1 MTEHPGGRVLRS
13 DRRGPGPARL
23 IGAALLAALTA
34 VLVAVLGFSAANAA
48 LAGAGMLVVVLLQGL
63 AGEDGEAQWPARQDA
78 DRGGYRSEVANLAAA
93 LVDRDGRLGERAL
106 HELRRAA
113 VSRLRAHGIDPGD
126 RAAVASALG
135 EGAWRTLDPP
145 SGSWPSLRAASRTVA
160 ALETLGPG
168 RDGPGSRPAAPAPAP
183 EAPPHAPPEDAP

>member
-1 MTEHPGGRVLRS
+1 MTGHPGGHVLRRN
-13 DRRGPGPARL
+13 RRGFGPARL

-34 VLVAVLGFSAANAA
+34 VLMAVLGFSIANAA

-63 AGEDGEAQWPARQDA
+63 SGDDSEAQWPARQDP
-78 DRGGYRSEVANLAAA
+78 DRGGYRSEVANLAAV

-126 RAAVASALG
+126 RAAVASVLG

-145 SGSWPSLRAASRTVA
+145 SGSWPSLRAASRTLA
-160 ALETLGPG
+160 ALEALGPG
-168 RDGPGSRPAAPAPAP
+168 RGAPGFRPAAPPP
-183 EAPPHAPPEDAP
+183 QAPPQAPSEDIP